1 MPNNPNATANLVP
14 FKQGDDPRRG
24 HKQQGTLDMSTIVK
38 RVANASIKKNRQFLN
53 VKDVDRL
60 NRRYGKKK
68 VAEALVWVQASK
80 ALTGDTQAFNALREA
95 GWGRTVNV
103 GGESTLEVVHVY
115 KPEKL
120 ALTQVE
126 SAAEQLRERAERAV
140 EAEIVNEVDIPT
152 GATDLRP
159 LDS

>member
-1 MPNNPNATANLVP
+1 MANPSGNPQNLIVPPKGTTPNPAGKP
-14 FKQGDDPRRG
+14 K
-24 HKQQGTLDMSTIVK
+24 GTLDMSTIVK
-38 RVANASIKKNRQFLN
+38 RVANASMKKNRQFLN

-103 GGESTLEVVHVY
+103 GGEATLDVVHVY

-120 ALTQVE
+120 ALTQIE
-126 SAAEQLRERAERAV
+126 SAAEQLRERAEKAV
-140 EAEIVNEVDIPT
+140 EAEIVNEVDSPT
-152 GATDLRP
+152 GAADLRP

>member
-1 MPNNPNATANLVP
+1 MANEQNLTVPKPGEVRNPGGKP
-14 FKQGDDPRRG
+14 K
-24 HKQQGTLDMSTIVK
+24 GTLDMSTIVK
-38 RVANASIKKNRQFLN
+38 RVANASMKKNRQFLN

-103 GGESTLEVVHVY
+103 GGEATLDVVHVY

-120 ALTQVE
+120 LLTQIE
-126 SAAEQLRERAERAV
+126 SSAEQLRERASGAV
-140 EAEIVNEVDIPT
+140 EAEIVNEVDSPT